1 MKTFIALALLTWLL
15 ASSGCRTTKSA
26 GTGGKELSYL
36 ALGDSY
42 TIGESVEESGRYPNQ
57 LAEALRKQKKSI
69 ANPTIIARTGWTTD
83 ELKHGIDNA
92 GVSGKQYDLVTLL
105 IGVNN
110 EFRGRSETEYE
121 SEFTNLLE
129 QAIQFA
135 GGKKE
140 RVFVLS
146 IPDYG
151 YTPYG
156 KERQTEISVRID
168 RFNAIN
174 HRISDLLGIT
184 YIDITPISRKGISD
198 PSLVAYD
205 GLHPSAKQY
214 AEWTSLLSRNV
225 EL

>member
-1 MKTFIALALLTWLL
+1 MKTFIALSLL
-15 ASSGCRTTKSA
+15 AWLIMASGCRTTKSA
-26 GTGGKELSYL
+26 DIGRKELSYL

-42 TIGESVEESGRYPNQ
+42 TIGESVAESARYPNQ
-57 LAEALRKQKKSI
+57 LAEALRKQKKAI

-83 ELKHGIDNA
+83 ELLQGIASA
-92 GVSGKQYDLVTLL
+92 GISGKQYDLVTLL

-110 EFRGRSETEYE
+110 EFRGRSETEYQTQ
-121 SEFTNLLE
+121 FTELLE
-129 QAIQFA
+129 QAVQFA
-135 GGKKE
+135 GGNKE

-156 KERQTEISVRID
+156 KDRQATISPRID

-174 HRISDLLGIT
+174 RRISDSLGIS
-184 YIDITPISRKGISD
+184 YIDIAPISRKGISD
-198 PSLVAYD
+198 PSLVATD

-214 AEWTSLLSRNV
+214 AEWTSLLLRNV